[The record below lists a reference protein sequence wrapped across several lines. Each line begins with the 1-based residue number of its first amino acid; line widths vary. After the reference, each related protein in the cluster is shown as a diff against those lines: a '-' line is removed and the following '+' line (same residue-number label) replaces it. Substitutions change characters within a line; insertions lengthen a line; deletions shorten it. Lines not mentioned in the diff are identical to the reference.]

1 MNAQGT
7 TANGVVTAEDQAAA
21 AAKTEQA
28 TLQKDAIALDRA
40 IDKDLKKISDTV
52 QSLAQKLA
60 QMKRSDAWKLVND
73 VNTGKPFTSFAK
85 YLESKQD
92 LLPSDLGVKTRKAF
106 VSEMVAYGLSIS
118 DMVAATGKG
127 RATIAGDAQ
136 QARGEETADE
146 KKRKARTSGEETA
159 EQTAAKA
166 FKSFELALGKV
177 NDAMQHMTPEQL
189 DAVVTAGRK
198 IASQAAHQR
207 ALVAPKPARA
217 PRKGK
222 VTPTAATAA
231 TSAPVVAA
239 TA

>member
-7 TANGVVTAEDQAAA
+7 TANGVITAEDQAAA

-28 TLQKDAIALDRA
+28 TLQKDAVALDRA
-40 IDKDLKKISDTV
+40 IDRDLKKISDTV

-60 QMKRSDAWKLVND
+60 QMKRSDAWRLVND

-92 LLPSDLGVKTRKAF
+92 LLPKDLGAKTRKAF
-106 VSEMVAYGLSIS
+106 VAEMVAYGLSVS

-136 QARGEETADE
+136 QARGEETADD

-159 EQTAAKA
+159 EQAAAKA

-189 DAVVTAGRK
+189 DAIVTAGRK

-207 ALVAPKPARA
+207 ALVAPKPART

-222 VTPTAATAA
+222 PSSSPATPAA
-231 TSAPVVAA
+231 APAPVAA

>member
-7 TANGVVTAEDQAAA
+7 TANGVITADDQAAA
-21 AAKTEQA
+21 NAKAEQA
-28 TLQKDAIALDRA
+28 ALQKDAIALDRA

-60 QMKRSDAWKLVND
+60 QMKRSDAWKLVKD

-92 LLPSDLGVKTRKAF
+92 LLPNDLGVKTRKAF
-106 VSEMVAYGLSIS
+106 VAEMVAYGLSIS

-136 QARGEETADE
+136 QARGEETADD
-146 KKRKARTSGEETA
+146 KKRKARTDGEETA
-159 EQTAAKA
+159 EQAATKA
-166 FKSFELALGKV
+166 LKSFELALGKV

-198 IASQAAHQR
+198 IANQAAHQR
-207 ALVAPKPARA
+207 ALIAPKPARA
-217 PRKGK
+217 SRK
-222 VTPTAATAA
+222 VAPSESVA